1 MTESLDPTRAI
12 QRIATIGLP
21 DVDGGPFTV
30 SDDRWRDLW
39 NGLRT
44 ERLGG
49 LAVAA
54 LDAGA
59 LRLPEERATEIVG
72 RHREDMVRCL
82 MLEQTLFEL
91 ADAFDRAGVDLVVLK
106 GPALAHSVYPDPSW
120 RPFFDIDLLVRT
132 SDWRAACRILEDRN
146 ISRRLPEPRPGFD
159 ERFGKAAVH
168 VTRGGLEV
176 DLHRTLVVGP
186 YGLWMRPDELFA
198 RTAIFRLGGRPLRR
212 LDDTGLLMHACVH
225 AALGQQAPF
234 AQQLRDVRQVMAA
247 GTIDVPTLED
257 WADRWHL
264 GPVVRRA
271 FELDAEGTPAAWPTW
286 LRPLMERRVSERD
299 RGLLSA
305 YASERRSRGGTA
317 VATLRAIPGLRSR
330 LAYGRA
336 LAFPDREFLRRR
348 GGSGGAKGRLARLTV
363 PLRWLG
369 QRRHHMTG

>member
-1 MTESLDPTRAI
+1 MTESLDPTGTI
-12 QRIATIGLP
+12 GRIAAFGLP
-21 DVDGGPFTV
+21 DTDDGPFTV
-30 SDDRWRDLW
+30 SDDRWSDLW

-44 ERLGG
+44 DRLGG

-54 LDAGA
+54 LDAGT
-59 LRLPEERATEIVG
+59 LRLPEDRAGEIVG
-72 RHREDMVRCL
+72 RHRDDMVRCL
-82 MLEQTLFEL
+82 ALEQTLLEL

-106 GPALAHSVYPDPSW
+106 GPALAHSMYPDPSW
-120 RPFFDIDLLVRT
+120 RPFFDIDLLVQTSQWRT
-132 SDWRAACRILEDRN
+132 ACRILEDRG
-146 ISRRLPEPRPGFD
+146 ITRRLPEPRPGFD

-168 VTRGGLEV
+168 VTPGGLEV

-234 AQQLRDVRQVMAA
+234 AQQLRDVQQVVAA
-247 GTIDVPTLED
+247 GTIEVATLEG
-257 WADRWHL
+257 WAHRWHL

-271 FELDAEGTPAAWPTW
+271 FELDAEATAAAWPTW
-286 LRPLMERRVSERD
+286 LRPLMKRPVSERD

-317 VATLRAIPGLRSR
+317 VATLRAIPGLRPR

-336 LAFPDREFLRRR
+336 LAFPDSEFLRRR
-348 GGSGGAKGRLARLTV
+348 NGSGGARGHLARLSV

-369 QRRHHMTG
+369 RRRRHMTG